1 MTQKIKVNKPNQ
13 EDRQYILNKNYIKNT
28 NETKMRLEI
37 FGIEIVIRS
46 IRGNNDQMVSI
57 PLKDYKNMQ
66 NEIRTMR
73 IHHD

>member
-1 MTQKIKVNKPNQ
+1 
-13 EDRQYILNKNYIKNT
+13 
-28 NETKMRLEI
+28 MRLEI

-66 NEIRTMR
+66 NEIRIMR
-73 IHHD
+73 LHHD